1 MAQVAYKYT
10 WTLPRLHGLD
20 NYSLGMNLN
29 WHGHKSGLDKISC
42 SINFAHFS
50 GVKNHFLFSYI
61 SHMIWFYILELF
73 SVPKKHLICEL
84 FSSSL
89 PPSST
94 QKCCFM
100 GSVASGQQ
108 RPSYAPL
115 ITDTQWGGATLLTA
129 QMQMFHASRKLY
141 SADIFYMIFYAPI
154 LLLCSKGQ
162 FAWWWQ
168 ICLNIKMHW
177 RSHVLPILG
186 KLYHTLSSARYLCV
200 CNGLTPFYGYASRT
214 FFTRKKGLGMLH
226 VIFHGNSATY
236 HCWIASIGFLL
247 LLWFISHKRG
257 RLIACSHSNTDG
269 NGRL

>member
-61 SHMIWFYILELF
+61 SHMSWFYILELF
-73 SVPKKHLICEL
+73 SVPQKHLTCEL

-94 QKCCFM
+94 QKCCFV

-108 RPSYAPL
+108 RPSYAL
-115 ITDTQWGGATLLTA
+115 LVTDTQWGGATLLTA
-129 QMQMFHASRKLY
+129 QMRMFHASRKLY
-141 SADIFYMIFYAPI
+141 SVDIFIWFSMLLYFCYARKDNLRGDDKFVWTLKCMGDHMFYLSLENFI
-154 LLLCSKGQ
+154 T
-162 FAWWWQ
+162 
-168 ICLNIKMHW
+168 
-177 RSHVLPILG
+177 
-186 KLYHTLSSARYLCV
+186 LYHQLATCV
-200 CNGLTPFYGYASRT
+200 FV
-214 FFTRKKGLGMLH
+214 M
-226 VIFHGNSATY
+226 V
-236 HCWIASIGFLL
+236 
-247 LLWFISHKRG
+247 
-257 RLIACSHSNTDG
+257 
-269 NGRL
+269 